1 MSYYRDS
8 YRRNRSRRDRYGRC
22 DDYGFQDRLP
32 RARSKIMGVCS
43 GLANQFGWDVTGVR
57 VASVLGL
64 IFFTGPTFLAYIV
77 AGALFY

>member
-8 YRRNRSRRDRYGRC
+8 YRRNRSRRDRYGRY
-22 DDYGFQDRLP
+22 DDFLP

-57 VASVLGL
+57 VAAVLGL
-64 IFFTGPTFLAYIV
+64 IFFTAPTFLAYII